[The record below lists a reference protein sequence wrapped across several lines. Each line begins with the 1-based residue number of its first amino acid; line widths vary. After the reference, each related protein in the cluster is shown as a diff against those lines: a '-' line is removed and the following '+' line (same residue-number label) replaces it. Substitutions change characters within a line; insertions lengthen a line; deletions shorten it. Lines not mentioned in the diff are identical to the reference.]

1 MNLGMMGGNTYPV
14 QVSELLNTSFSTKI
28 LEIVNIGNCETH

>member
-14 QVSELLNTSFSTKI
+14 QASELLNTSFSTKI
-28 LEIVNIGNCETH
+28 LEIVNK

>member
-28 LEIVNIGNCETH
+28 LEIVNK